1 METLLQDIRYGFR
14 MLRKSPGF
22 TAVAVITLALGIG
35 ANTAIFSVV
44 QAVLLKSLPYPS
56 PDRLMVLGEYQK
68 HTGQS
73 SVAWPNFLDW
83 RQQSRAFEAMAA
95 VRTDSRNLTGVGEP
109 LLLRAGE
116 VSAPFFPMLG
126 AKTIFGRTFTEAED
140 QPAAQPTA
148 VLGYEFWRN
157 RLGGDASVQGHEL
170 TIDGVPFTVVGVLP
184 PGFKFF
190 QQNIDLYIPVG
201 LNGNNPIWQ
210 DRGNH
215 PGLRVIARL
224 KDGTSQSAAQSDMDT
239 IMGRLEQQY
248 PQSNSGEGAK
258 IVSLYKYRFADI
270 APVLYTLLAAVVCV
284 LLIGCANVA
293 NLLQARAIARHRE
306 FAIRSAVGAPR
317 FRIVRQMLTESVL
330 LGWMGGALG
339 LLLAPWAI
347 ATLVRFAPQDVP
359 RLAET
364 RIDSGVLLFTFGISI
379 LSGLVFGGAP
389 AFQSSRSNLNTV
401 LKESGLTATG
411 TRSRQLLRSGLFVAE
426 VALALLL
433 LVPCGLLLRSL
444 VKAQA
449 VNPGFS
455 SDHVLAFDVMLPSRQ
470 YPRGNER
477 REIFFRQAL
486 ETIRRLPGV
495 VSAGA
500 VLCPPSAGQCWGS
513 VYELSDRPI
522 PKQSELPHSVF
533 NLADADYFRTMKI
546 SLNEGRYF
554 DSGDTA
560 KSPPVAIVNRT
571 FARTWWP
578 HESAVGK
585 RVKQGFPQ
593 DPSPYR
599 EIVGVV
605 DDVKQDGP
613 DAQQQP
619 EVYQPLAQ
627 TPPAAMT
634 LVARTVGNP
643 MDFAK
648 TAEDAI
654 HSVDD
659 KLPVSAIQP
668 MTQYLS
674 ESLAGRK
681 FSTLLLNLFGAL
693 AVLLAAVGIYG
704 VVAYSV
710 AQRTHE
716 IGIRMALGA
725 RQTDV
730 LRMVVSGGMRLMAV
744 GIGIGLLC
752 TLAVTRLLASLL
764 FGVTAKDPLTFA
776 SVVALLAT
784 VVLVA
789 CLVPARRAAKVD
801 PMVALR
807 YE

>member
-1 METLLQDIRYGFR
+1 
-14 MLRKSPGF
+14 
-22 TAVAVITLALGIG
+22 
-35 ANTAIFSVV
+35 
-44 QAVLLKSLPYPS
+44 
-56 PDRLMVLGEYQK
+56 
-68 HTGQS
+68 
-73 SVAWPNFLDW
+73 
-83 RQQSRAFEAMAA
+83 
-95 VRTDSRNLTGVGEP
+95 
-109 LLLRAGE
+109 
-116 VSAPFFPMLG
+116 
-126 AKTIFGRTFTEAED
+126 
-140 QPAAQPTA
+140 
-148 VLGYEFWRN
+148 
-157 RLGGDASVQGHEL
+157 
-170 TIDGVPFTVVGVLP
+170 
-184 PGFKFF
+184 
-190 QQNIDLYIPVG
+190 
-201 LNGNNPIWQ
+201 
-210 DRGNH
+210 
-215 PGLRVIARL
+215 
-224 KDGTSQSAAQSDMDT
+224 
-239 IMGRLEQQY
+239 
-248 PQSNSGEGAK
+248 
-258 IVSLYKYRFADI
+258 
-270 APVLYTLLAAVVCV
+270 
-284 LLIGCANVA
+284 
-293 NLLQARAIARHRE
+293 
-306 FAIRSAVGAPR
+306 
-317 FRIVRQMLTESVL
+317 
-330 LGWMGGALG
+330 
-339 LLLAPWAI
+339 
-347 ATLVRFAPQDVP
+347 
-359 RLAET
+359 
-364 RIDSGVLLFTFGISI
+364 
-379 LSGLVFGGAP
+379 
-389 AFQSSRSNLNTV
+389 
-401 LKESGLTATG
+401 
-411 TRSRQLLRSGLFVAE
+411 
-426 VALALLL
+426 
-433 LVPCGLLLRSL
+433 
-444 VKAQA
+444 
-449 VNPGFS
+449 
-455 SDHVLAFDVMLPSRQ
+455 
-470 YPRGNER
+470 
-477 REIFFRQAL
+477 
-486 ETIRRLPGV
+486 
-495 VSAGA
+495 
-500 VLCPPSAGQCWGS
+500 
-513 VYELSDRPI
+513 
-522 PKQSELPHSVF
+522 
-533 NLADADYFRTMKI
+533 MKI

-619 EVYQPLAQ
+619 EVYQSLAQ

-784 VVLVA
+784 VVLAA